1 MLTFLN
7 LKVVVR
13 INKMFYIKY
22 SECLAKT
29 IHLIII
35 TSGSSLLFETGKL
48 RICKGKKLKHWKR
61 QRRENIV
68 NQNTKVEIHRVGV
81 EMETIYSLNF
91 QRLFSI
97 LLSWFI
103 VNCHIY
109 YLAMRSWPVLLSCLV
124 FSYIC
129 LYSPKTLAKF
139 VAYTNSGNVNY
150 MCMH

>member
-1 MLTFLN
+1 MFTFLN

-35 TSGSSLLFETGKL
+35 TSVSSLLFETGKI

-61 QRRENIV
+61 QSRENIV
-68 NQNTKVEIHRVGV
+68 NQNTKVGIHRVGI

-109 YLAMRSWPVLLSCLV
+109 CLAMRSWPVLLSCLG

-129 LYSPKTLAKF
+129 LYSPKTLATF
-139 VAYTNSGNVNY
+139 VAYRNSGNVNY
-150 MCMH
+150 MCMQ